1 MPGVV
6 GLWRVPKGRR
16 GEAASSGVSAVER
29 ALAILTAFRHG
40 DRALS
45 LAELSER
52 TGLAKSTILR
62 HTVSLQQY
70 GLLAR
75 LPEGNYR
82 LDVETLRLGT
92 TYQHAFSLQDY
103 VMPVLEQLAEF
114 SGETA
119 TFYVPHGD
127 ERLCL
132 FRVEGPSQIR
142 LRVQP
147 GEVRPMDGSAIAQV
161 LRRYASGPV
170 RDQAGDGIVLYSS
183 GVTDPHTASLATP
196 VFGINAALIGAVAIA
211 GPATRLTHESAQ
223 KLKEPLSDAGL
234 ELTRLCSAI
243 SIQRS

>member
-6 GLWRVPKGRR
+6 GLWRVPKKRPV
-16 GEAASSGVSAVER
+16 EAASSGVSAVER

-40 DRALS
+40 DRSLA
-45 LAELSER
+45 LAELSAR

-75 LPEGNYR
+75 LPDGNYR

-103 VMPVLEQLAEF
+103 VMPVLEQLAAQSE
-114 SGETA
+114 ETA
-119 TFYVPHGD
+119 TFYVPHGE

-132 FRVEGPSQIR
+132 FRVEGQSLIR

-161 LRRYASGPV
+161 LRRYASGPAM
-170 RDQAGDGIVLYSS
+170 DQASDGVVLYSS
-183 GVTDPHTASLATP
+183 GVTDPHTAALATP
-196 VFGINAALIGAVAIA
+196 VFGVDAALIGAVAIA
-211 GPATRLTHESAQ
+211 GPATRLTPQRAQ
-223 KLKEPLSDAGL
+223 QLKEPLSDAGL
-234 ELTRLCSAI
+234 ELTRLCSAAPI
-243 SIQRS
+243 KN